1 MIKTEMMKRYEEETG
16 EILDIDHLS
25 ADANGSWYGYIEEL
39 EAELRGL
46 KILNKWSKK
55 ELIQYQA
62 KADAYDRL
70 MSGGK
75 KTLKEVAN
83 FYGLPIA
90 LSSHGDWLVFHD
102 KPWASDY
109 DWFSDCLK
117 FGELPR
123 IIHNLDIDF
132 NGDWKDSLALPDGWE
147 EAK

>member
-1 MIKTEMMKRYEEETG
+1 MKKTELMLEFEEEQNRIAVVEHSTG
-16 EILDIDHLS
+16 KVYLPAYGEWLERKVLRLIDK
-25 ADANGSWYGYIEEL
+25 EE
-39 EAELRGL
+39 
-46 KILNKWSKK
+46 
-55 ELIQYQA
+55 
-62 KADAYDRL
+62 AYDRL

-90 LSSHGDWLVFHD
+90 LSSYGDWLVFHD

-132 NGDWKDSLALPDGWE
+132 TGSWQDSLTLPDGWE
-147 EAK
+147 EK

>member
-1 MIKTEMMKRYEEETG
+1 MEKSKRETG
-16 EILDIDHLS
+16 GI
-25 ADANGSWYGYIEEL
+25 AKFIEEAKDCRNNPYVL
-39 EAELRGL
+39 NQIIEAMSE
-46 KILNKWSKK
+46 KIDDL
-55 ELIQYQA
+55 QA
-62 KADAYDRL
+62 KAAAYDRL

-90 LSSHGDWLVFHD
+90 LSSYGDWLVFHD

-132 NGDWKDSLALPDGWE
+132 TGSWQDSLTLPDGWE
-147 EAK
+147 EK